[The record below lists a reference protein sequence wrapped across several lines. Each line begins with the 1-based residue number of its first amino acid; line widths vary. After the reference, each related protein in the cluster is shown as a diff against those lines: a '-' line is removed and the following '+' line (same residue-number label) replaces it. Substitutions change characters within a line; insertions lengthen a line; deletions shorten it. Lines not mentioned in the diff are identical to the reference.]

1 MDNEPQSV
9 MDLLTSPVES
19 PSDAAPEAGLQSAPG
34 GIQDGQSDAV
44 QERVASD
51 PEPAQTE
58 PAGET
63 NAETTGDGRT
73 EAAASPAAE
82 PDATRLSAEELEQ
95 LRADAAQARQFRE
108 ALAEAKRQQEEAKQ
122 IGQFR
127 EGLEMIASGELDEA
141 DIPKVAERVIAD
153 ISAYGAQQAE
163 ARLQPQIETAQRE
176 RDEVHAALTSVVA
189 SIRSVAPDVES
200 RILAEHQ
207 RRMKDARTS
216 SEIQRGFELE
226 QTIKAQQNAT
236 IKQQQEQIAALTA
249 QLAGKGLAGSN
260 VYATESQAGAAEIPE
275 PTSILDLLTN
285 EAYGRPVGA
294 GRRAV

>member
-1 MDNEPQSV
+1 LDNEPQSV

-19 PSDAAPEAGLQSAPG
+19 PSDAVSEEGLQSAPD
-34 GIQDGQSDAV
+34 GIQDGQSDAG
-44 QERVASD
+44 QDGLASQID
-51 PEPAQTE
+51 PAQAE

-63 NAETTGDGRT
+63 PAETTGDGRT

-82 PDATRLSAEELEQ
+82 PDATRLSAEEIAD
-95 LRADAAQARQFRE
+95 LRAKAEKAERFEQAITE
-108 ALAEAKRQQEEAKQ
+108 ARRQQEEAKQ

-127 EGLEMIASGELDEA
+127 EGLEMIASGDLDA
-141 DIPKVAERVIAD
+141 DDIPKVAERVIAD
-153 ISAYGAQQAE
+153 ISAYGAKQAE

-207 RRMKDARTS
+207 RRLKDARS
-216 SEIQRGFELE
+216 SDEIQRGFETE
-226 QTIKAQQNAT
+226 QRIKAEVSAREKDLQS
-236 IKQQQEQIAALTA
+236 KVEALTA
-249 QLAGKGLAGSN
+249 QLAGKQLQGSN
-260 VYATESQAGAAEIPE
+260 VYATESQAGAAETPE